1 MKPTEKSVYGFAG
14 RRASKKAAFG
24 GLWLMSGGVRMNK
37 YGMHLSGVGCWVE
50 QLGFTTSASVC
61 TEESF
66 AFGPSATPYKPLF
79 VDGFGGKIAA
89 ICDELCVGL
98 QLEVAKRGCQHPWR
112 SGE

>member
-37 YGMHLSGVGCWVE
+37 YGMHLSGVGCWV
-50 QLGFTTSASVC
+50 SASVC

-66 AFGPSATPYKPLF
+66 AFGPSATSYKPLF

-89 ICDELCVGL
+89 MSCV
-98 QLEVAKRGCQHPWR
+98 
-112 SGE
+112 SSFN